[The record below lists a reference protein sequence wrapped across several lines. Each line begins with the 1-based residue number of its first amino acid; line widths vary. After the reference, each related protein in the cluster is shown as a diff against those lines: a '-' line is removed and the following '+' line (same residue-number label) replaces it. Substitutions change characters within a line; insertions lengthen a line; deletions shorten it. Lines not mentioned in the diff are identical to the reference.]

1 MRFRTQKPDIS
12 GFCVFLLSY
21 IWEEVMI
28 EVPQVI
34 TIASI
39 DSSGGAGI
47 NADLK
52 TFHNQKVYAATIV
65 VGLTAQNTYGVQNQ
79 YAIPT
84 TFISEQ
90 FKSIADDLDIKA
102 AKTGALLDAQRVHTV
117 AKEWQIYQLGKLII
131 DPVMVAKGGAHLL
144 SDDAITTMINE
155 LIPQAYLIT
164 PNLPE
169 AEVLVNHQ
177 IVTDEDVKDAATQI
191 QSMGVKNVLI
201 KGGHRADSENNYA
214 DYMLYEDGSFEWF
227 TMPGIET
234 NRTHGTGDTLSAFIT
249 ANLAKGYDLKAIM
262 PHAKKFTYE
271 AIRQTINVGHGHGPL
286 NHWVETTMEN
296 D

>member
-1 MRFRTQKPDIS
+1 
-12 GFCVFLLSY
+12 
-21 IWEEVMI
+21 MI

-65 VGLTAQNTYGVQNQ
+65 VGLTAQNTYGVQDQ

-155 LIPQAYLIT
+155 LIPQAFLIT

-177 IVTDEDVKDAATQI
+177 IVTDDDVKKAATKI

-214 DYMLYEDGSFEWF
+214 DYMLYEDGSFEWLV
-227 TMPGIET
+227 MPGIET

-249 ANLAKGYDLKAIM
+249 ANLAKGYALKAIM

>member
-1 MRFRTQKPDIS
+1 M
-12 GFCVFLLSY
+12 L
-21 IWEEVMI
+21 

-34 TIASI
+34 TIAST

-52 TFHNQKVYAATIV
+52 TFHNQQVYAATIV
-65 VGLTAQNTYGVQNQ
+65 VGLTAQNTYGVQDQ

-84 TFISEQ
+84 SFISEQ
-90 FKSIADDLDIKA
+90 FKSIANDLNIKA
-102 AKTGALLDAQRVHTV
+102 AKTGALLDAKRVHIV
-117 AKEWQIYQLGKLII
+117 AKEWQQYELGKLVI

-144 SDDAITTMINE
+144 SDEAILTMINE

-169 AEVLVNHQ
+169 AQVLVNQ
-177 IVTDEDVKDAATQI
+177 TIKTDNDVQQAAKKI
-191 QSMGVKNVLI
+191 QKMGVRNVLI
-201 KGGHRADSENNYA
+201 KGGHRSNSENNYA
-214 DYMLYEDGSFEWF
+214 DYILYEDGSFEWF
-227 TMPGIET
+227 VMPGVDT

-249 ANLAKGYDLKAIM
+249 ANLAKSYDLKMIM
-262 PHAKKFTYE
+262 PQAKKFTYE

-286 NHWVETTMEN
+286 NHWVEITMER